1 MPEDAPVGPRHRWLL
16 LGVTVGVVLV
26 LDQLTKWWAVERL
39 APSAE
44 RPLGDTIDLVGSLR
58 FNYAENTGMAFSKG
72 AESGRWIG
80 LLVMAIVAVLVVV
93 GARAR
98 TRAQVL
104 LVGVVIGGALGNLV
118 DRVFRAEDGL
128 LSGAVVD
135 FIDLQWWPV
144 FNVADAAVVVGGIV
158 LVLLSLREPGDE
170 PGEPSSPAD
179 PNGAPGVDAATPV
192 DAAPADAAP
201 DAETPD
207 ADAAGR

>member
-144 FNVADAAVVVGGIV
+144 FNVADVGVVVGALL
-158 LVLLSLREPGDE
+158 LVGASLLPEPDE
-170 PGEPSSPAD
+170 PDEPDGSGEA
-179 PNGAPGVDAATPV
+179 GAAGVDDRERPDGGPATGAA
-192 DAAPADAAP
+192 
-201 DAETPD
+201 E
-207 ADAAGR
+207 G